1 MQDRWQQGQT
11 VLNAACAGGT
21 AGEDQRLASHLPCA
35 ATPSPATSLVL
46 QLALRTREGDQAKA
60 AAVGAS
66 PRHLQLINDL
76 HGPHLQ
82 QREREQQGLM
92 ERLGSSRQACAGLR
106 SLQGPRLP
114 ECAGSQ
120 SQVRAS
126 APGVRKRLPR
136 PSHAQATQRAAPER
150 HSLQHTHLG
159 RSADGARRQRRPQRV
174 PGCEARLELPR
185 HCETG
190 WGRRRG
196 TVKAGDLA
204 QGCGSGGLPHASTTA
219 DSACGTTAGSL
230 DSPVLPFG

>member
-1 MQDRWQQGQT
+1 MQDRWQQGPT

-21 AGEDQRLASHLPCA
+21 AGDDQRLASHLPCA

-60 AAVGAS
+60 TAIGAS
-66 PRHLQLINDL
+66 PCHLQLINDL

-106 SLQGPRLP
+106 SLLAR
-114 ECAGSQ
+114 AFQ
-120 SQVRAS
+120 SVPGAESGQSISTRGAQAAAS
-126 APGVRKRLPR
+126 SIPC
-136 PSHAQATQRAAPER
+136 SATQRAAPER

-196 TVKAGDLA
+196 TVKAGNLA
-204 QGCGSGGLPHASTTA
+204 QGCGSGGLPHA
-219 DSACGTTAGSL
+219 
-230 DSPVLPFG
+230 